1 MKYYYSKFNTEEQKQ
16 IVQMCADPANI
27 FTICKNQ
34 PNQDPKLLLLFFL
47 ADLFCPLEIRN
58 QIFSNVYT
66 VSKNKELFRHL
77 NETIDDSPILD
88 ELSFF
93 DELLLYKLCKAC
105 LTKTIYID
113 QQIENIPM
121 EKKKQLFSG
130 AINFSNL
137 VVRSIG
143 KLFFIPDW
151 ETVYNFN
158 QALLEYYNK
167 SDGLD
172 DRHLQLNLGVSA
184 MRLGNYDV
192 AYEHFSVSKLF
203 QHEALQAKIF
213 KTARNDGDLKKAIR
227 LTSKALLT
235 YKSENFIS
243 ETPGVFQINLAKQ
256 ALDETCALLESYKL
270 KPFLVSGTLL
280 GFERDG
286 KIFDHDKDF
295 DIGII
300 GWQSQFTVAEAL
312 LGSGKYRFKLQ
323 QLKAQSTLMVQAEHT
338 PTAISFDVFFYHDYG
353 TYFLNGVNF
362 HLNYTLTF
370 HYSKFNL
377 VRKNFGSS
385 SYWVPENI
393 HNYLAETYGE
403 EWSVPREKYL
413 VHIESPIHASRD
425 TLDFKFHILIE
436 MLKILHSNNVDKGT
450 YLVKLLSE
458 KKYKKFAP
466 EPKIMKA
473 FNKTLEK
480 ISQINS

>member
-1 MKYYYSKFNTEEQKQ
+1 MLILQIFLLYVKINPTKTQSFFYY
-16 IVQMCADPANI
+16 
-27 FTICKNQ
+27 
-34 PNQDPKLLLLFFL
+34 FFL

-66 VSKNKELFRHL
+66 VSKNKELFSHL

-88 ELSFF
+88 GLSFF

-113 QQIENIPM
+113 QHIENIPM

-167 SDGLD
+167 SEGLD
-172 DRHLQLNLGVSA
+172 DRPLQLNLGVSA

-377 VRKNFGSS
+377 VRK
-385 SYWVPENI
+385 I
-393 HNYLAETYGE
+393 LA
-403 EWSVPREKYL
+403 L
-413 VHIESPIHASRD
+413 
-425 TLDFKFHILIE
+425 LLIGY
-436 MLKILHSNNVDKGT
+436 LKISIIIWRKPMERSGPSPGKNILYTSVSNPRK
-450 YLVKLLSE
+450 
-458 KKYKKFAP
+458 
-466 EPKIMKA
+466 
-473 FNKTLEK
+473 
-480 ISQINS
+480 